1 MQGNL
6 IPHMVVEMI
15 APGFEPNLST
25 LDVRVTIEE
34 GEIDVRGHHIK
45 LTRLSGN
52 QQLQYPYLVE
62 QLYADEQSQHVIGVR
77 YRYRAPGPHPVRWRA
92 RARHITKDQTILPP
106 ILDAPEN
113 TNDEITASHPP
124 TGQAAPS
131 QHTAT
136 TKVATDGVRIID
148 TEPGWIYAEL

>member
-1 MQGNL
+1 
-6 IPHMVVEMI
+6 MVVEMI

-52 QQLQYPYLVE
+52 QQLQYPYLIE
-62 QLYADEQSQHVIGVR
+62 HLYTDEQSQHVIGVR
-77 YRYRAPGPHPVRWRA
+77 YRYRVPKPHLVRWRA

-106 ILDAPEN
+106 ILDAQDN

-124 TGQAAPS
+124 TGQSATSKQNDPS
-131 QHTAT
+131 
-136 TKVATDGVRIID
+136 KIEGDGVRIID